1 MLFIST
7 RLLAQQ
13 APTLAAE
20 ASALMVNFFT
30 LAIAAMALIFGVQL
44 LRTGT
49 RPEKSGVEFAGF
61 KINLESTTGGIL
73 IVTTIVIVV
82 KLLGHFYG
90 G

>member
-1 MLFIST
+1 MPFISIG
-7 RLLAQQ
+7 LLAQQ
-13 APTLAAE
+13 APTPAAE

-30 LAIAAMALIFGVQL
+30 LLIAAMALVFGAQL
-44 LRTGT
+44 LKSGT
-49 RPEKSGVEFAGF
+49 RSEKSGVEFVGF

-73 IVTTIVIVV
+73 IVAALVIVV